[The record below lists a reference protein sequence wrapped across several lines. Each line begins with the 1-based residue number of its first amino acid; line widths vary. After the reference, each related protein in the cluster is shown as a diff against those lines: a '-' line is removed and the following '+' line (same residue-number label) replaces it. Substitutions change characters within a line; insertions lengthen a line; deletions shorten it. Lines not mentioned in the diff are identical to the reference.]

1 MTDNINPSHYK
12 DGPFECIELSRLLSS
27 DWGQAVQ
34 YCFRW
39 QHKNGVEDLK
49 KALWF
54 INDAI
59 THNVPFFAACCKRN
73 ADILEAQAIRL
84 LGILQA
90 ENWADLEQ
98 FWRNLKWGD
107 RVDVLE
113 ALTENRKGRQV
124 IMEHIVQFAI
134 GIDDETIQNRI
145 EEHAY
150 SDVLNKLTKNAVD
163 SVFSHSSAYTRDIM
177 WEGLMG
183 EALQSFL
190 EERKDEII
198 DKAANMLADRFQRT
212 KKYREAMGAVIAKD
226 GE

>member
-39 QHKNGVEDLK
+39 QHKNGAEDLK
-49 KALWF
+49 KAIWF

-98 FWRNLKWGD
+98 FWRNLKWETAWTCSKPSPT
-107 RVDVLE
+107 RSMKSK
-113 ALTENRKGRQV
+113 RKASNHGTYR
-124 IMEHIVQFAI
+124 
-134 GIDDETIQNRI
+134 
-145 EEHAY
+145 
-150 SDVLNKLTKNAVD
+150 AVR
-163 SVFSHSSAYTRDIM
+163 HRH
-177 WEGLMG
+177 
-183 EALQSFL
+183 
-190 EERKDEII
+190 
-198 DKAANMLADRFQRT
+198 
-212 KKYREAMGAVIAKD
+212 
-226 GE
+226 

>member
-59 THNVPFFAACCKRN
+59 THNVPFFAACRKRN

-90 ENWADLEQ
+90 ENWADLEP
-98 FWRNLKWGD
+98 FWNEIKWGCH
-107 RVDVLE
+107 
-113 ALTENRKGRQV
+113 K
-124 IMEHIVQFAI
+124 
-134 GIDDETIQNRI
+134 
-145 EEHAY
+145 
-150 SDVLNKLTKNAVD
+150 KAVK
-163 SVFSHSSAYTRDIM
+163 V
-177 WEGLMG
+177 
-183 EALQSFL
+183 
-190 EERKDEII
+190 
-198 DKAANMLADRFQRT
+198 LAD
-212 KKYREAMGAVIAKD
+212 KINEIEKD

>member
-1 MTDNINPSHYK
+1 
-12 DGPFECIELSRLLSS
+12 
-27 DWGQAVQ
+27 
-34 YCFRW
+34 
-39 QHKNGVEDLK
+39 
-49 KALWF
+49 
-54 INDAI
+54 
-59 THNVPFFAACCKRN
+59 
-73 ADILEAQAIRL
+73 
-84 LGILQA
+84 
-90 ENWADLEQ
+90 
-98 FWRNLKWGD
+98 
-107 RVDVLE
+107 
-113 ALTENRKGRQV
+113 
-124 IMEHIVQFAI
+124 MEHIVQFAI

-163 SVFSHSSAYTRDIM
+163 SVFSHSSAHTRDIM

>member
-84 LGILQA
+84 LSILQA
-90 ENWADLEQ
+90 ENWADLGSDRHLINMWALEELLNDG
-98 FWRNLKWGD
+98 WKIV
-107 RVDVLE
+107 RVD
-113 ALTENRKGRQV
+113 AMSPTELP
-124 IMEHIVQFAI
+124 
-134 GIDDETIQNRI
+134 D
-145 EEHAY
+145 
-150 SDVLNKLTKNAVD
+150 NAV
-163 SVFSHSSAYTRDIM
+163 SATNVYIL
-177 WEGLMG
+177 EK
-183 EALQSFL
+183 QS
-190 EERKDEII
+190 ED
-198 DKAANMLADRFQRT
+198 
-212 KKYREAMGAVIAKD
+212 AK
-226 GE
+226 

>member
-1 MTDNINPSHYK
+1 
-12 DGPFECIELSRLLSS
+12 
-27 DWGQAVQ
+27 
-34 YCFRW
+34 
-39 QHKNGVEDLK
+39 
-49 KALWF
+49 
-54 INDAI
+54 
-59 THNVPFFAACCKRN
+59 
-73 ADILEAQAIRL
+73 
-84 LGILQA
+84 
-90 ENWADLEQ
+90 
-98 FWRNLKWGD
+98 
-107 RVDVLE
+107 
-113 ALTENRKGRQV
+113 
-124 IMEHIVQFAI
+124 MEHIVQFAI

-212 KKYREAMGAVIAKD
+212 KKYREAMGDAIAKD